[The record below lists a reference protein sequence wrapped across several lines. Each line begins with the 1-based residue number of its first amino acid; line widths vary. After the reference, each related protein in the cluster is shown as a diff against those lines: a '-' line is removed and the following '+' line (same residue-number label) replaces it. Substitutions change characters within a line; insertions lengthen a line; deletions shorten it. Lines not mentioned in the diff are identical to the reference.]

1 MDNIKTRRTRHK
13 WETHAVMFIFDNN
26 MRPDRVI
33 GHIIKDGRTGGY
45 NWTPNSSIKREYI
58 SLGSDEGYS
67 FDEALDRCVASYV
80 ERIGGVYA

>member
-1 MDNIKTRRTRHK
+1 MRNDIKTRRTRHK
-13 WETHAVMFIFDNN
+13 WETHAVMCD
-26 MRPDRVI
+26 DRTI

-45 NWTPNSSIKREYI
+45 NWTPNSSIEREYI

-67 FDEALDRCVASYV
+67 FGEALNRCVASYV